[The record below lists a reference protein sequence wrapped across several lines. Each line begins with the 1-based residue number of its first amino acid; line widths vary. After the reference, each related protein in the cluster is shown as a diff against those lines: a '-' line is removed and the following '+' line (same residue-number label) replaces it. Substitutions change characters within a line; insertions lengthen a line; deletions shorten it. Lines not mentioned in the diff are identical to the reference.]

1 MKYNIDIINKI
12 VIAFIYTII
21 KNLINLYIITFLLLI
36 KLYYSFNI

>member
-12 VIAFIYTII
+12 VTAFIYTII